1 MRSNRYISRAIQG
14 RFGVRG
20 VRSYGS
26 WFGSSSRSRQPWL
39 RTLHLTTKLSNQKLT
54 SARTRSLSHASACAS
69 YSESKMQ
76 EMLALEIK
84 QLEQEALNAATNIH
98 VLPMSDE
105 LSIDTTAKSTSASL
119 ETLIL
124 QSSGETTA
132 HDTHGGAS
140 GSGSSDASQGYTQ
153 LAPADISEEGKSA
166 THDEEHL
173 TDLTPKEVMGQ
184 LDRYIVGQRDAKK
197 TVAVAYRNR
206 WRRHRLPEDLREEV
220 MPKNILMVGPTG
232 VGKTEI
238 ARRLSKLSESP
249 FIKVEATK
257 FTEIGFHGR
266 DVDQII
272 RDLVEIAINMTKT
285 KLRKR
290 LKKQIAKTVED
301 RILKSLVGSAND
313 DISKWRTHLREGQLE
328 EMMIELEVQIKEPE
342 QNMEAIAQHLAKFG
356 KMSPRRTEKRRMAVR
371 EARPLIEEME
381 MENHI
386 KNEDIIKEAIR
397 AVEQDGIVFID
408 EIDKICTSP
417 ENRHSG
423 DASSEGVQR
432 DLLPIIE
439 GCTINTKHGN
449 VATDHILFV
458 ASGAFSAC
466 KPSDL
471 LAELQGRLPL
481 KVELQGLSQNDLY
494 RILTEPEHNLIRQQV
509 ELMKTEGVNLLFDE
523 DAIHAIAR
531 VSSDLNASV
540 EDIGARRL
548 HTVIE
553 RIVDD
558 ISFEAPDLKGETV
571 TITEHNV
578 NERAQMMMGK
588 ANLKKFII

>member
-1 MRSNRYISRAIQG
+1 M
-14 RFGVRG
+14 
-20 VRSYGS
+20 
-26 WFGSSSRSRQPWL
+26 
-39 RTLHLTTKLSNQKLT
+39 
-54 SARTRSLSHASACAS
+54 
-69 YSESKMQ
+69 
-76 EMLALEIK
+76 
-84 QLEQEALNAATNIH
+84 
-98 VLPMSDE
+98 
-105 LSIDTTAKSTSASL
+105 
-119 ETLIL
+119 
-124 QSSGETTA
+124 
-132 HDTHGGAS
+132 
-140 GSGSSDASQGYTQ
+140 
-153 LAPADISEEGKSA
+153 ADLK
-166 THDEEHL
+166 
-173 TDLTPKEVMGQ
+173 PKEVMAQ
-184 LDRYIVGQRDAKK
+184 LDRYIVGQKDAKK

-206 WRRHRLPEDLREEV
+206 WRRHRLPEDLRDEV

-238 ARRLSKLSESP
+238 ARRLSKLSQSP

-272 RDLVEIAINMTKT
+272 RDLVEVSINVTKQ
-285 KLRKR
+285 KLRKK
-290 LKKQIAKTVED
+290 LKRQIAKTVEEK
-301 RILKSLVGSAND
+301 ILRSLVGQSKE
-313 DISKWRTHLREGQLE
+313 DIGKWREHLRDGQLE
-328 EMMIELEVQIKEPE
+328 DMTIEFEIQVKEPE
-342 QNMEAIAQHLAKFG
+342 QNVETIAQHLAKFG
-356 KMSPRRTEKRRMAVR
+356 KYHHRVEKKKMKIS
-371 EARPLIEEME
+371 EARPIIEEME
-381 MENHI
+381 MDNHI

-397 AVEQDGIVFID
+397 AVEQDGMVFID

-449 VATDHILFV
+449 VNTDHILFV

-481 KVELQGLSQNDLY
+481 KVELRGLSQEDLY

-509 ELMKTEGVNLLFDE
+509 ELMKTEGVDLKFTDE
-523 DAIHAIAR
+523 AIRAVAR
-531 VSSDLNASV
+531 ISSDLNASV

-558 ISFEAPDLKGETV
+558 ISFEAPDLKGESIV
-571 TITEHNV
+571 FSEDDV
-578 NERAQMMMGK
+578 NKQAEKMMGK

>member
-1 MRSNRYISRAIQG
+1 MA
-14 RFGVRG
+14 
-20 VRSYGS
+20 
-26 WFGSSSRSRQPWL
+26 
-39 RTLHLTTKLSNQKLT
+39 
-54 SARTRSLSHASACAS
+54 
-69 YSESKMQ
+69 
-76 EMLALEIK
+76 
-84 QLEQEALNAATNIH
+84 
-98 VLPMSDE
+98 
-105 LSIDTTAKSTSASL
+105 
-119 ETLIL
+119 
-124 QSSGETTA
+124 
-132 HDTHGGAS
+132 
-140 GSGSSDASQGYTQ
+140 
-153 LAPADISEEGKSA
+153 
-166 THDEEHL
+166 
-173 TDLTPKEVMGQ
+173 Q

-206 WRRHRLPEDLREEV
+206 WRRHRLPEDLKEEV

-238 ARRLSKLSESP
+238 ARRLSKLSQSP

-272 RDLVEIAINMTKT
+272 RDLVEVAINMTKT

-290 LKKQIAKTVED
+290 LKKQIEKTVED
-301 RILKSLVGSAND
+301 KILKSLVGQSKG
-313 DISKWRTHLREGQLE
+313 DIQKWREHLRKKELE
-328 EMMIELEVQIKEPE
+328 DMQIDFEVQIKEPE
-342 QNMEAIAQHLAKFG
+342 QNMETIAQHLAKFG
-356 KMSPRRTEKRRMAVR
+356 KYSQAQRRSEKKKMRIS

-386 KNEDIIKEAIR
+386 KTEDVTQEAIR
-397 AVEQDGIVFID
+397 SVEQDGIVFID

-449 VATDHILFV
+449 VATEHILFV

-481 KVELQGLSQNDLY
+481 KVELKGLSQEDLY
-494 RILTEPEHNLIRQQV
+494 RILTEPENNLIRQQV
-509 ELMKTEGVNLLFDE
+509 ELMKTEGVTLVFE
-523 DAIHAIAR
+523 EEAIRAIAR
-531 VSSDLNASV
+531 VSSDLNSSV

-558 ISFEAPDLKGETV
+558 ISFEAPERSGETV
-571 TITEHNV
+571 TFTADDV
-578 NERAQMMMGK
+578 NKRAEMMMGS

>member
-1 MRSNRYISRAIQG
+1 MAMRACSRTTLRAFSG
-14 RFGVRG
+14 LAWA
-20 VRSYGS
+20 RSVEAKTS
-26 WFGSSSRSRQPWL
+26 SLAPPLSVFSTSLSTFGSCFRGFATGSHVQSARPTSIETEEVVAAFIER
-39 RTLHLTTKLSNQKLT
+39 KVNEDLSASGRIVAMGEVAAEDGEQDEKNSGGGT
-54 SARTRSLSHASACAS
+54 SAAIDHEGDAEETV
-69 YSESKMQ
+69 E
-76 EMLALEIK
+76 EETD
-84 QLEQEALNAATNIH
+84 AA
-98 VLPMSDE
+98 
-105 LSIDTTAKSTSASL
+105 
-119 ETLIL
+119 
-124 QSSGETTA
+124 
-132 HDTHGGAS
+132 
-140 GSGSSDASQGYTQ
+140 
-153 LAPADISEEGKSA
+153 
-166 THDEEHL
+166 
-173 TDLTPKEVMGQ
+173 DLKPREVMAQ

-206 WRRHRLPEDLREEV
+206 WRRHRLPEDLKEEV

-238 ARRLSKLSESP
+238 ARRLSKLSQSP

-272 RDLVEIAINMTKT
+272 RDLVEVAINMTKT

-290 LKKQIAKTVED
+290 LKKQIEKTVED
-301 RILKSLVGSAND
+301 KILKSLVGQSKG
-313 DISKWRTHLREGQLE
+313 DIQKWREHLRKKELE
-328 EMMIELEVQIKEPE
+328 DMQIDFEVQIKEPE
-342 QNMEAIAQHLAKFG
+342 QNMETIAQHLAKFG
-356 KMSPRRTEKRRMAVR
+356 KYSQAQRRSEKKKMRIS

-386 KNEDIIKEAIR
+386 KTEDVTQEAIR
-397 AVEQDGIVFID
+397 SVEQDGIVFID

-449 VATDHILFV
+449 VATEHILFV

-481 KVELQGLSQNDLY
+481 KVELKGLSQEDLY
-494 RILTEPEHNLIRQQV
+494 RILTEPENNLIRQQV
-509 ELMKTEGVNLLFDE
+509 ELMKTEGVTLVFE
-523 DAIHAIAR
+523 EEAIRAIAR
-531 VSSDLNASV
+531 VSSDLNSSV

-558 ISFEAPDLKGETV
+558 ISFEAPERSGETV
-571 TITEHNV
+571 TFTADDV
-578 NERAQMMMGK
+578 NKRAEMMMGS

>member
-1 MRSNRYISRAIQG
+1 MNLRAFATASAQKAELQDLAEAELKRQIAAFADTG
-14 RFGVRG
+14 ATGETV
-20 VRSYGS
+20 GS
-26 WFGSSSRSRQPWL
+26 EEEDSDVGKTDP
-39 RTLHLTTKLSNQKLT
+39 T
-54 SARTRSLSHASACAS
+54 SATAEADAEEADDDEHA
-69 YSESKMQ
+69 
-76 EMLALEIK
+76 
-84 QLEQEALNAATNIH
+84 
-98 VLPMSDE
+98 
-105 LSIDTTAKSTSASL
+105 
-119 ETLIL
+119 
-124 QSSGETTA
+124 
-132 HDTHGGAS
+132 
-140 GSGSSDASQGYTQ
+140 
-153 LAPADISEEGKSA
+153 ADLK
-166 THDEEHL
+166 
-173 TDLTPKEVMGQ
+173 PKEVMAQ

-206 WRRHRLPEDLREEV
+206 WRRHRLPEDLKEEV

-238 ARRLSKLSESP
+238 ARRLSKLSQSP

-266 DVDQII
+266 DVDQIV
-272 RDLVEIAINMTKT
+272 RDLVEVAINMTKT

-290 LKKQIAKTVED
+290 LRKQIAKTVED
-301 RILKSLVGSAND
+301 KILKSLVGQSKG
-313 DISKWRTHLREGQLE
+313 DIARWREHLRKKELE
-328 EMMIELEVQIKEPE
+328 DMQIDFEVQIKEPE
-342 QNMEAIAQHLAKFG
+342 QNMETIAQHLAKFG
-356 KMSPRRTEKRRMAVR
+356 KYAAAQRRTEKRKMKIS

-381 MENHI
+381 MDNHV
-386 KNEDIIKEAIR
+386 KTEDVIKEAIR
-397 AVEQDGIVFID
+397 SVEQDGIVFID

-449 VATDHILFV
+449 VNTDHILFM

-481 KVELQGLSQNDLY
+481 KVELKGLSQEDLY
-494 RILTEPEHNLIRQQV
+494 RILTEPENNLIRQQV
-509 ELMKTEGVNLLFDE
+509 ELMKTEGVTVVFE
-523 DAIHAIAR
+523 EEAVRAIAR

-558 ISFEAPDLKGETV
+558 ISFDAPDLKGET
-571 TITEHNV
+571 ITFTEEDV
-578 NERAQMMMGK
+578 NKRAEMMMGK

>member
-1 MRSNRYISRAIQG
+1 MKAFLRTATRRSIRPRDALRTAGGLRGLTWARTIDSRATTTL
-14 RFGVRG
+14 RAF
-20 VRSYGS
+20 STHDS
-26 WFGSSSRSRQPWL
+26 WKAS
-39 RTLHLTTKLSNQKLT
+39 LSLAAAEEAAFHEEQSQKLM
-54 SARTRSLSHASACAS
+54 AFA
-69 YSESKMQ
+69 
-76 EMLALEIK
+76 
-84 QLEQEALNAATNIH
+84 
-98 VLPMSDE
+98 
-105 LSIDTTAKSTSASL
+105 
-119 ETLIL
+119 
-124 QSSGETTA
+124 
-132 HDTHGGAS
+132 
-140 GSGSSDASQGYTQ
+140 
-153 LAPADISEEGKSA
+153 EEGKVEGGEPADKDDAGGPSSA
-166 THDEEHL
+166 LAAAAGVEAEAEEHDES
-173 TDLTPKEVMGQ
+173 DLSDLKPKEVMDQ
-184 LDRYIVGQRDAKK
+184 LDRFIVGQKDAKK

-238 ARRLSKLSESP
+238 ARRLSKLSQSP

-272 RDLVEIAINMTKT
+272 RDLVEVAINVTKA
-285 KLRKR
+285 KRRKA
-290 LKKQIAKTVED
+290 LKKQVEKTVED
-301 RILKSLVGSAND
+301 KILKSLVGSD
-313 DISKWRTHLREGQLE
+313 QKDIVKWREHLRDGQLE
-328 EMMIELEVQIKEPE
+328 NMTIDLEVQIKEPE
-342 QNMEAIAQHLAKFG
+342 QNIETIAQHLAKFG
-356 KMSPRRTEKRRMAVR
+356 KYTGGQKRSEKRKMRIS

-381 MENHI
+381 MDNHI
-386 KNEDIIKEAIR
+386 KTEDVIKEAIR

-439 GCTINTKHGN
+439 GCTISTKHGN
-449 VATDHILFV
+449 VNTDHILFV

-471 LAELQGRLPL
+471 LAELQGRMPL
-481 KVELQGLSQNDLY
+481 KVQLKGLSEDDLY

-509 ELMKTEGVNLLFDE
+509 ELMKTEDVKLVFE
-523 DAIHAIAR
+523 EAAIRAIAR

-558 ISFEAPDLKGETV
+558 ISFEAPDLKGQTV
-571 TITEHNV
+571 TFTEEDV
-578 NERAQMMMGK
+578 NKRAEMMMGK

>member
-1 MRSNRYISRAIQG
+1 MRACMRHLFRA
-14 RFGVRG
+14 
-20 VRSYGS
+20 GS
-26 WFGSSSRSRQPWL
+26 ARPTLHATPGLTNGMAWL
-39 RTLHLTTKLSNQKLT
+39 R
-54 SARTRSLSHASACAS
+54 AV
-69 YSESKMQ
+69 E
-76 EMLALEIK
+76 
-84 QLEQEALNAATNIH
+84 
-98 VLPMSDE
+98 
-105 LSIDTTAKSTSASL
+105 AKSTALGTFHQFSRASAPMNLRAFATASAQKA
-119 ETLIL
+119 EL
-124 QSSGETTA
+124 QDLAEAELKRQIAAFADTGATGETV
-132 HDTHGGAS
+132 G
-140 GSGSSDASQGYTQ
+140 
-153 LAPADISEEGKSA
+153 SEEEDSDVGKTDPTSA
-166 THDEEHL
+166 TAEADAEEADDDEHAA
-173 TDLTPKEVMGQ
+173 DLKPKEVMAQ

-206 WRRHRLPEDLREEV
+206 WRRHRLPEDLKEEV

-238 ARRLSKLSESP
+238 ARRLSKLSQSP

-266 DVDQII
+266 DVDQIV
-272 RDLVEIAINMTKT
+272 RDLVEVAINMTKT

-290 LKKQIAKTVED
+290 LRKQIAKTVED
-301 RILKSLVGSAND
+301 KILKSLVGQSKG
-313 DISKWRTHLREGQLE
+313 DIARWREHLRKKELE
-328 EMMIELEVQIKEPE
+328 DMQIDFEVQIKEPE
-342 QNMEAIAQHLAKFG
+342 QNMETIAQHLAKFG
-356 KMSPRRTEKRRMAVR
+356 KYAAAQRRTEKRKMKIS

-381 MENHI
+381 MDNHV
-386 KNEDIIKEAIR
+386 KTEDVIKEAIR
-397 AVEQDGIVFID
+397 SVEQDGIVFID

-449 VATDHILFV
+449 VNTDHILFM

-481 KVELQGLSQNDLY
+481 KVELKGLSQEDLY
-494 RILTEPEHNLIRQQV
+494 RILTEPENNLIRQQV
-509 ELMKTEGVNLLFDE
+509 ELMKTEGVTVVFE
-523 DAIHAIAR
+523 EEAVRAIAR

-558 ISFEAPDLKGETV
+558 ISFDAPDLKGET
-571 TITEHNV
+571 ITFTEEDV
-578 NERAQMMMGK
+578 NKRAEMMMGK

>member
-1 MRSNRYISRAIQG
+1 LLVAPAAP
-14 RFGVRG
+14 V
-20 VRSYGS
+20 
-26 WFGSSSRSRQPWL
+26 SS
-39 RTLHLTTKLSNQKLT
+39 
-54 SARTRSLSHASACAS
+54 A
-69 YSESKMQ
+69 
-76 EMLALEIK
+76 
-84 QLEQEALNAATNIH
+84 EADDEEENAA
-98 VLPMSDE
+98 DY
-105 LSIDTTAKSTSASL
+105 K
-119 ETLIL
+119 
-124 QSSGETTA
+124 
-132 HDTHGGAS
+132 
-140 GSGSSDASQGYTQ
+140 
-153 LAPADISEEGKSA
+153 
-166 THDEEHL
+166 
-173 TDLTPKEVMGQ
+173 PKEVMAQ
-184 LDRYIVGQRDAKK
+184 LDRYIVGQKDAKR

-206 WRRHRLPEDLREEV
+206 WRRHRLPEDLRDEV

-257 FTEIGFHGR
+257 FTEVGFHGR
-266 DVDQII
+266 DVDQIV
-272 RDLVEIAINMTKT
+272 RDLVEVSINLTKT

-290 LKKQIAKTVED
+290 LKKKIAKTVED
-301 RILKSLVGSAND
+301 KILKSLVGQKRD
-313 DISKWRTHLREGQLE
+313 DIEKWRVHLRDKQLE
-328 EMMIELEVQIKEPE
+328 EMQIELEVQIKEPDQ
-342 QNMEAIAQHLAKFG
+342 QNMETIASQLTTKFG
-356 KMSPRRTEKRRMAVR
+356 KLHPGHRRSEKRKMRIKD
-371 EARPLIEEME
+371 ARPLIEEME
-381 MENHI
+381 MENLI
-386 KNEDIIKEAIR
+386 KAEDVIKEALK

-439 GCTINTKHGN
+439 GCTISTKHGN
-449 VATDHILFV
+449 VNTDHILFM

-481 KVELQGLSQNDLY
+481 KVELKGLTQEDLY

-509 ELMKTEGVNLLFDE
+509 ELMKTEGVKLVFE
-523 DAIHAIAR
+523 TAATHAIAR

-558 ISFEAPDLKGETV
+558 ISFDAPDLAGQTV
-571 TITEHNV
+571 TITEDDV
-578 NERAQMMMGK
+578 NKRAEMMMGK